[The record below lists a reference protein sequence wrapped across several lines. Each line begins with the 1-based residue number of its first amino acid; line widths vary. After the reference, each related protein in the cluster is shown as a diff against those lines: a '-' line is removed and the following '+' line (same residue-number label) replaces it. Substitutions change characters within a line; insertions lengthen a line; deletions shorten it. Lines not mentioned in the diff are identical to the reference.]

1 MATGLLQLSP
11 RPRSR
16 RRFAKTR
23 AAIEP
28 LHSSPAVIPALL
40 AVALI
45 LTLGASE
52 GGFAPRNWYPVA
64 IVLLALLT
72 VVALTVPVRRPI
84 ARSVLVAT
92 ALLAGYAA
100 WAYLSVT
107 WADNQGEAWDGANRT
122 VLYLI
127 VFALFALWRLSRD
140 EAATVVGFLG
150 LGIAAL
156 GLVILLRADAS
167 ADALPYFLDGRLTDP
182 VGYVNANVAFWFT
195 GFFPCLLI
203 ATRRE
208 VNPVLRG
215 LALGGAELLAGMAL
229 MGQSRG
235 WLFSLPVILVLFV
248 IVVPGRARGAV
259 AIMVVAAGAVLW
271 LGPVLDIRDGI
282 RAGDAPEPLL
292 GEAADALLLAT
303 WITTLV
309 GLAVAFAD
317 RRVRLSERRSR
328 RISAAFVAAVAAVA
342 ISVATVAVLDAGDPI
357 GRVTSAWEQFK
368 AGGDASGGDD
378 RLSGAVGTNRYDFW
392 RVAWSQFERDPLT
405 GAGIDNFQQDYL
417 ERGTSP
423 ERPRHTH
430 SLELKVIS
438 QTGLVGAVLL
448 VGAFA
453 AALFAALRAGW
464 RREGLAGATAGAATM
479 TFLYWFVHGSVD
491 WFWEFPAL
499 GAAAFAMLG
508 LAASLAPARQAD
520 PAQDTVARR
529 LATRPLAVGAVL
541 IVALVGAAG
550 LVPPWLAQRHVDRAL
565 DVWPT
570 RADEAF
576 DGLDRAASLNPLSS
590 QPAVTAAAIALQLD
604 RPYTADASYRSA
616 LARNPRSAFATLE
629 AGALASQL
637 GRPRDARRLLE
648 RAGALNPRDEI
659 TQAALRR
666 HGRDRK
672 VLDAAE
678 IYGEALERSRQVG
691 GAGAAGGRR

>member
-1 MATGLLQLSP
+1 M
-11 RPRSR
+11 
-16 RRFAKTR
+16 
-23 AAIEP
+23 
-28 LHSSPAVIPALL
+28 
-40 AVALI
+40 
-45 LTLGASE
+45 SE
-52 GGFAPRNWYPVA
+52 GGFSPRTWYPVA
-64 IVLLALLT
+64 ILLLGLVT
-72 VVALTVPVRRPI
+72 VATVTVPARRPI
-84 ARSVLVAT
+84 PRSILVAL

-100 WAYLSVT
+100 WSYLSIT
-107 WADNQGEAWDGANRT
+107 WADNRGEAWDGANRT

-127 VFALFALWRLSRD
+127 VFALFALWRLSRE

-156 GLVILLRADAS
+156 GLFVLLRADAS

-182 VGYVNANVAFWFT
+182 VGYVNANVALWFS
-195 GFFPCLLI
+195 GFFPCLLV

-215 LALGGAELLAGMAL
+215 LALGGAGLLVGLAL

-235 WLFSLPVILVLFV
+235 WLFSMPVILVLFLV
-248 IVVPGRARGAV
+248 VVPGRARGAL
-259 AIMVVAAGAVLW
+259 AILAVAAGAVLW
-271 LGPVLDIRDGI
+271 LGPTLEIREGI

-292 GEAADALLLAT
+292 GEAADALLLTT
-303 WITTLV
+303 WITTLI

-328 RISAAFVAAVAAVA
+328 RISTAFVAAVATVA
-342 ISVATVAVLDAGDPI
+342 ISGATVAALNLGDPI
-357 GRVTSAWEQFK
+357 ARVVTAWDRFK

-392 RVAWSQFERDPLT
+392 LVAWSQFEQDPLT

-417 ERGTSP
+417 ARGTSP

-448 VGAFA
+448 VAAFA
-453 AALFAALRAGW
+453 AALFAALRAAW

-499 GAAAFAMLG
+499 GVAAFAMLG
-508 LAASLAPARQAD
+508 LAASLTPEQQRDA
-520 PAQDTVARR
+520 AQGTAARR
-529 LATRPLAVGAVL
+529 LVRRPLAIGAVV
-541 IVALVGAAG
+541 IGALVGGAG

-565 DVWPT
+565 EVWP
-570 RADEAF
+570 ADAEEAF
-576 DGLDRAASLNPLSS
+576 DHLDRAGSLNPLSS
-590 QPAVTAAAIALQLD
+590 QPAVTAAAIALQLN
-604 RPYTADASYRSA
+604 RPYTADASYHIA

-637 GRPRDARRLLE
+637 GRPRDAGRLLE
-648 RAGALNPRDEI
+648 RAGGLNPRDEI
-659 TQAALRR
+659 TRAALRR

-678 IYGEALERSRQVG
+678 IYDEALERSRQVG
-691 GAGAAGGRR
+691 GADATGGRR